1 MIKKHQTRSMYA
13 TYQRTSLKLLLK
25 KTFKPT
31 KRNPNIRNI
40 RNNQKL
46 RESIVTFVSFIEKV
60 INIVKLLDQSD
71 GKTCCCYN
79 IVRVIEMTTTDVYN
93 FIEIYGNIL
102 LAYLKFILPVTAKER
117 FRTRKTK
124 LLLGASHRRH
134 S

>member
-1 MIKKHQTRSMYA
+1 M
-13 TYQRTSLKLLLK
+13 
-25 KTFKPT
+25 
-31 KRNPNIRNI
+31 
-40 RNNQKL
+40 